1 MATSFVCSAPR
12 RVQVIRKLSEAD
24 RLPAEGAGT
33 AEVAPAILVSVSSE
47 LGLDGSDSGPANS
60 VAHPPGEE
68 RPIPRVWAPTSPNTM
83 GDAAAMTGETRFD
96 ASWACAG
103 VQGRAL

>member
-33 AEVAPAILVSVSSE
+33 AEVAPAILVSVS
-47 LGLDGSDSGPANS
+47 
-60 VAHPPGEE
+60 
-68 RPIPRVWAPTSPNTM
+68 
-83 GDAAAMTGETRFD
+83 
-96 ASWACAG
+96 
-103 VQGRAL
+103 